1 MLWYFKP
8 RVIIQ
13 KPSGEMYYP
22 KMVGA
27 STTETAKF
35 GNTDNAEIELITN
48 RSPYTSEY
56 INPVETDDI
65 VRLQVSVR
73 MSPKEKFVFVDL
85 FEGRI
90 EAVSANFTNKNN
102 TTLKCKGH
110 INAASKH
117 LIQENKTWTGTVE
130 ARTILA
136 YFINSS
142 IPRLTWSNALPY
154 VGASSVNF
162 TDAESAY
169 ASKADQTYL
178 TQVLQDLEKQSA
190 YTYRI
195 GAKPVYATGGLLDK
209 VYVTWL
215 PTNQTVTDKYKCI
228 EGTARYLGSTFVVSI
243 ENQAT
248 QYIIK
253 GDTPS
258 GGTQY
263 TGTARDEAAIS
274 RYGLKTDIDV
284 FSQLQSNATCKSIA
298 EGGLPVKIGNE
309 ISGSIT
315 LVGTPDAHS
324 GDVVYVKAVSTE
336 LNRAIVEGEMEVSR
350 VRSSITSNSY
360 KTTLDVGGIV
370 ENVYDL
376 IKNIKTVAVTTKCNQ
391 VT

>member
-1 MLWYFKP
+1 
-8 RVIIQ
+8 
-13 KPSGEMYYP
+13 MYYP
-22 KMVGA
+22 KIVGA
-27 STTETAKF
+27 SVTETTPY
-35 GNTDNAEIELITN
+35 GNTDYAEIELITN

-90 EAVSANFTNKNN
+90 EAVSASYATKNN

-130 ARTILA
+130 ARTILS

-142 IPRLTWSNALPY
+142 IPRLTWLDSPPY
-154 VGASSVNF
+154 VGASNVTF
-162 TDAESAY
+162 TDTESAY

-178 TQVLQDLEKQSA
+178 TQVFQDLEKQSA

-215 PTNQTVTDKYKCI
+215 PTNPTVTDKYKCI

-274 RYGLKTDIDV
+274 RYGLKTDVDI
-284 FSQLQSNATCKSIA
+284 FSQLQSNATCKSMA
-298 EGGLPVKIGNE
+298 EGGLPVKVGDE
-309 ISGSIT
+309 ISGTIA
-315 LVGTPDAHS
+315 LVGTPEAHA
-324 GDVVYVKAVSTE
+324 GDVVYVKAYSTE
-336 LNRAIVEGEMEVSR
+336 LNRAVVEGEMEVSR
-350 VRSSITSNSY
+350 VRNLISSNSY

-376 IKNIKTVAVTTKCNQ
+376 IKNIKAVAVTTKCNQ
-391 VT
+391 VN